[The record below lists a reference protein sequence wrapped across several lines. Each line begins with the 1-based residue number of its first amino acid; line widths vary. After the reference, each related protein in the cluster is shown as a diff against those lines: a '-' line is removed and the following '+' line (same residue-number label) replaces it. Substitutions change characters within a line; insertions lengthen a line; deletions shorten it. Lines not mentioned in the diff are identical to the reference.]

1 MATKS
6 KNLGSQPVFPPG
18 VNKFI
23 KRRCLELLG
32 LIFLSL
38 SGAMLLALISFDPRD
53 ASLNTVNSFE
63 PRNTLG
69 AFGAT
74 FADLAL
80 QTLGLSILI
89 FTFTVAIFGWK
100 LLRHISLSR
109 IWLRLLCLIASI
121 IAISIGAA
129 SIPKFDNWPLVTGYG
144 GAVGDFSLLRSKEFL
159 ATYIEINSGL
169 VGAAGFLMGF
179 AFFVGAGGATAM
191 ELRTLAS
198 SIGRYFKWTG
208 KSLLFIY
215 RTLLKFKAHPTRQR
229 DQNLSERREPSL
241 MIDDGFGP
249 SHISPVDENI
259 LDLTQP
265 MESEQKLIEPR
276 NQKLKSGKREIQARQ
291 RKLDLG
297 LGEGFDLPPLELL
310 RSYASIDADLAD
322 DEALS
327 KNAKLLESVLSDYGV
342 QGEVTRVRPGPVV
355 TLYEFEPAPGV
366 KSSRVIGLADDIAR
380 SMAAMSVRVAVI
392 PGKNVMGVEL
402 PNAQREVVSLRE
414 ILASKDYEKPG
425 LQLTLGLGKDIGG
438 SPVISDLARMP
449 HLLIAGT
456 TGSGKSVAINTM
468 ILSILYRLSPEK
480 CRFVMIDPKML
491 ELSVY
496 DGIPHLL
503 SPVVTDPKKAVVALR
518 WTVREMEDRYRAMST
533 IGVRNIASFNARI
546 QEAKKKKETLTRN
559 VHTGFDPKTGE
570 PLYEDQPL
578 NMDPLPYI
586 IVVVDEMA
594 DLMLVAGKE
603 VEASVQRI
611 AQMARAAGI
620 HLIMATQRPSVDVI
634 TGTIKANFPTRVSFQ
649 VTSKIDSRTIL
660 GESGAEQLL
669 GQGDM
674 LYMAAGAKL
683 TRVHGPLVTDEEV
696 EAVVAHIKA
705 QAKPDYLDA
714 VTSDETESNFT
725 SMTGFIGPVG
735 DDQSKKDNED
745 NLYDQAVAVVC
756 RDRKASTSYI
766 QRRLQIGYNR
776 AARLIDRME
785 EEGVISSANHVGKRQ
800 VLARNIDDRS
810 K

>member
-1 MATKS
+1 MATNS
-6 KNLGSQPVFPPG
+6 KNLGHRTIFPPG
-18 VNKFI
+18 LSNFF
-23 KRRCLELLG
+23 KRRCAELLG
-32 LIFLSL
+32 LILLSL
-38 SGAMLLALISFDPRD
+38 SGAMLLALISYNPVDP
-53 ASLNTVNSFE
+53 SMNTANSFE
-63 PRNTLG
+63 PRNSLG
-69 AFGAT
+69 DFGAM
-74 FADLAL
+74 FADLSFQTIGVTIFIFAL
-80 QTLGLSILI
+80 
-89 FTFTVAIFGWK
+89 TVAVFGWK
-100 LLRHISLSR
+100 LLRHIDLGR
-109 IWLRLLCLIASI
+109 IWLRVTCLI
-121 IAISIGAA
+121 ISVITLSMGAA
-129 SIPKFDNWPLVTGYG
+129 SIPKLDSWPLASGYG
-144 GAVGDFSLLRSKEFL
+144 GAIGDFFLLRSNEFL
-159 ATYIEINSGL
+159 SEYIGVNSGL
-169 VGAAGFLMGF
+169 VGAATFLIGIASF
-179 AFFVGAGGATAM
+179 ISACGATASGIKHQASNM
-191 ELRTLAS
+191 SHFITSTLN
-198 SIGRYFKWTG
+198 T
-208 KSLLFIY
+208 LLIIY
-215 RTLLKFKAHPTRQR
+215 RTLLKFKSRPMKRQNL
-229 DQNLSERREPSL
+229 DLSERREPSL
-241 MIDDGFGP
+241 MIND
-249 SHISPVDENI
+249 SLSPAI
-259 LDLTQP
+259 LDTRGGKSLEISRSKGLEETI
-265 MESEQKLIEPR
+265 IEPR
-276 NQKLKSGKREIQARQ
+276 NQKPKSGKRAIQALQ

-297 LGEGFDLPPLELL
+297 LVEDFDLPPLELL
-310 RSYASIDADLAD
+310 RSYSSLDAEVAD
-322 DEALS
+322 NEALS
-327 KNAKLLESVLSDYGV
+327 KNARLLESVLSDYGV
-342 QGEVTRVRPGPVV
+342 KGEVTKVRPGPVV
-355 TLYEFEPAPGV
+355 TLYEFEPAPGI

-380 SMAAMSVRVAVI
+380 SMSAISVRVAVI
-392 PGKNVMGVEL
+392 PGKNVIGVEL
-402 PNAQREVVSLRE
+402 PNARREIVSLRE

-425 LQLTLGLGKDIGG
+425 LQLTLALGKDIGG

-468 ILSILYRLSPEK
+468 ILSILYRLSPEQ

-518 WTVREMEDRYRAMST
+518 WTVREMEDRYRSMST

-546 QEAKKKKETLTRN
+546 EEAKKKGEALTRN
-559 VHTGFDPKTGE
+559 VHTGFDPETGE

-578 NMDPLPYI
+578 DMDPLPYI

-674 LYMAAGAKL
+674 LYMGGGAKL

-696 EAVVAHIKA
+696 EAVVTHIKSQA
-705 QAKPDYLDA
+705 QPDYLEA
-714 VTSDETESNFT
+714 VTSEETESNFT
-725 SMTGFIGPVG
+725 SMRGFSGPVG
-735 DDQSKKDNED
+735 DNPSGKGQED
-745 NLYDQAVAVVC
+745 ILYDQAVAVVC

-810 K
+810 Q